1 VVSACT
7 TRPQYG
13 VATTAVTPHGNCDAA
28 RIVPIGA
35 ALDLSGSQ
43 AELGHEYLTGLEMA
57 VDQINHSRGLLH
69 YHDCLELLYKD
80 TGGNARVA
88 SRAILDL
95 VNQEEVA
102 YLVAPFQRS
111 EIRFAGRN
119 LSGAVVPT
127 ASFSSLDETYNPHR
141 YPKLFPLA
149 ASSMAVATTMA
160 SFARS
165 QGWTRIGI
173 VATGD
178 AAGGQGAADTASV
191 ARREGLAV
199 AGSLSLAPGV
209 DSARSALHR
218 LQQSRPDAVLVMGDS
233 PTVVDVVNARAI
245 LGWNVPVIAED
256 AGGDR
261 GVVEAVGSG
270 HLGGVFAVV
279 PQAVVRQQKPLDPA
293 VLSFSNDLR
302 NRLGGSPVT
311 GSIIPYAQAVDAI
324 SMLGSVA
331 TGLHTV
337 NPGPVRTY
345 LENANF
351 QGLLASYAFTS
362 DAHTGMGS
370 DQLTVAAVNTL
381 SDGLFGP
388 SHSG

>member
-13 VATTAVTPHGNCDAA
+13 VATTALTPHGNCDAA
-28 RIVPIGA
+28 RIVPVGA
-35 ALDLSGSQ
+35 ALDLSGPEAQ
-43 AELGHEYLTGLEMA
+43 LGHEYLTGLEMA
-57 VDQINHSRGLLH
+57 VDQINHSQGLLH
-69 YHDCLELLYKD
+69 YHDCMELLYKD
-80 TGGNARVA
+80 TGGNNHVA

-95 VNQEEVA
+95 VNEEEVA
-102 YLVAPFQRS
+102 YLVAPFQAS
-111 EIRFAGRN
+111 EIRFAGRD
-119 LSGAVVPT
+119 LAGAVVPT
-127 ASFSSLDETYNPHR
+127 ASFSSLDETYDPHR

-149 ASSMAVATTMA
+149 PSSGAVATTMV

-165 QGWTRIGI
+165 QRWTRIGI

-178 AAGGQGAADTASV
+178 AAGGQGAADAVSV
-191 ARREGLAV
+191 ARRDGLAV
-199 AGSLSLAPGV
+199 AGSLSLAPGI
-209 DSARSALHR
+209 DSARSALQR
-218 LQQSRPDAVLVMGDS
+218 LQQSGPDAVLVMGDS
-233 PTVVDVVNARAI
+233 PDVADVLKARTT

-256 AGGDR
+256 VAGDG
-261 GVVEAVGSG
+261 GVLEAVGSG

-279 PQAVVRQQKPLDPA
+279 PQAVVRGQKPLDPA
-293 VLSFSNDLR
+293 VLSFSHDLR
-302 NRLGGSPVT
+302 RRLGGSPGT
-311 GSIIPYAQAVDAI
+311 GSIIPYAKAVDAI

-331 TGLHTV
+331 TGIHTV

-370 DQLTVAAVNTL
+370 EQLTVAAVNSL

-388 SHSG
+388 SHAG